1 MTESSVR
8 LRSAGGDFQ
17 RMALDLRCA
26 SGTLSEIAT
35 VWRRARP
42 CRPDLP
48 LGLPLQLEAA
58 THQLARIV
66 DGLAWAGAGYR
77 PDLAC
82 PVTEQMSALERDL
95 AAARAMTCGA
105 GIPPVGDTGLW
116 ERLDAAMRQA
126 RARVPA
132 ATSRAPAAP
141 NQRENPARG
150 GDLGPV
156 TPRRMALHP
165 AGVAAGS

>member
-1 MTESSVR
+1 MTESPVQ
-8 LRSAGGDFQ
+8 LRSAGGVFE
-17 RMALDLRCA
+17 RMALDLRCVP
-26 SGTLSEIAT
+26 GTLSEIAT

-58 THQLARIV
+58 TRQLARIV
-66 DGLAWAGAGYR
+66 DDLAWAGAGYR

-95 AAARAMTCGA
+95 AAAKAMTCGA
-105 GIPPVGDTGLW
+105 EIPPVGDTGLW
-116 ERLDAAMRQA
+116 ERLDAAMYRA

-132 ATSRAPAAP
+132 ATAAHRRRP
-141 NQRENPARG
+141 DRRENPAG
-150 GDLGPV
+150 AV
-156 TPRRMALHP
+156 TSVL
-165 AGVAAGS
+165 

>member
-1 MTESSVR
+1 MTESSLQ

-17 RMALDLRCA
+17 RIALDLRCM
-26 SGTLSEIAT
+26 SGTVSEIAN
-35 VWRRARP
+35 VWRRAGP
-42 CRPDLP
+42 CRPGLP

-66 DGLAWAGAGYR
+66 DDLAWAGTGSR

-82 PVTEQMSALERDL
+82 PVTEQMSVLERDL
-95 AAARAMTCGA
+95 AAAKAMTCGA
-105 GIPPVGDTGLW
+105 GIPPVGGTGLW
-116 ERLDAAMRQA
+116 ERLDAAMHQA

-132 ATSRAPAAP
+132 ATSRTPAAP
-141 NQRENPARG
+141 NRRENPARG

-156 TPRRMALHP
+156 TPGRMALHP
-165 AGVAAGS
+165 AGVETGS

>member
-1 MTESSVR
+1 M
-8 LRSAGGDFQ
+8 
-17 RMALDLRCA
+17 
-26 SGTLSEIAT
+26 
-35 VWRRARP
+35 
-42 CRPDLP
+42 
-48 LGLPLQLEAA
+48 
-58 THQLARIV
+58 
-66 DGLAWAGAGYR
+66 
-77 PDLAC
+77 
-82 PVTEQMSALERDL
+82 TEQMSALERDL

-141 NQRENPARG
+141 NRRENPAMG